1 MEIFLGLAA
10 LVAILYFVY
19 LRYVNKPFTTDLKD
33 AGVVLDKPVVAETK
47 PEPVAVTTVSTKTA
61 EPLTFTNPLDVN
73 KDGKVDLADAKTAV
87 KQTVAKVKSSTP
99 RAKKKK

>member
-19 LRYVNKPFTTDLKD
+19 LRYVNKPFTADSKD
-33 AGVVLDKPVVAETK
+33 SNPPVPETK
-47 PEPVAVTTVSTKTA
+47 PESVTVTTVSTKTE
-61 EPLTFTNPLDVN
+61 EPLTITNVLDVN
-73 KDGKVDLADAKTAV
+73 NDGKVNLADAKEAV
-87 KQTVAKVKSSTP
+87 KKTVAKAKTTAT

>member
-19 LRYVNKPFTTDLKD
+19 LRYVNKPFTADSKD
-33 AGVVLDKPVVAETK
+33 SNQPVPETK
-47 PEPVAVTTVSTKTA
+47 PESVTVTTVSTKTE
-61 EPLTFTNPLDVN
+61 EPLTITNVLDVN
-73 KDGKVDLADAKTAV
+73 NDGKVNLADAKEAV
-87 KQTVAKVKSSTP
+87 KKTVAKAKTTAT